1 MQQAPYKSK
10 RRTNMKKSSLKHLA
24 LSFLALGVLG
34 TVTSCNG
41 FFSGDDAITISR
53 VDTTTLQN
61 GDTLVTIIYANE
73 DKPSTSFTVPAG
85 IGVTEVNAN
94 KNEKGE
100 TTITFKTSDGKSTSF
115 TVPAVRSLDYIEPT
129 YNEDG
134 SITLT
139 IHYTDGTTDKNQIT
153 LSKGEKGD
161 PGQDGKDGK
170 GIESIAS
177 QTQADGSIRLTIT
190 FSDGSID
197 DSIVIPQGTGVV
209 SSESTADEEGNIT
222 VTLHYSNGESESF
235 VLKRQSGWIS
245 GKGAPRPSQG
255 QAGDFYYDQDGNA
268 IYYFDADKGW
278 QLMISLADQSNQL
291 YTVTFDLNAADAK
304 FLYEAQSQIQ
314 IKRGRN
320 FYSESIEV
328 PLASRP
334 NYEFDGW
341 YTSNVVK
348 PTTGKFTDLTNVW
361 GDIKLFARWVQA

>member
-1 MQQAPYKSK
+1 M
-10 RRTNMKKSSLKHLA
+10 
-24 LSFLALGVLG
+24 
-34 TVTSCNG
+34 
-41 FFSGDDAITISR
+41 
-53 VDTTTLQN
+53 
-61 GDTLVTIIYANE
+61 
-73 DKPSTSFTVPAG
+73 
-85 IGVTEVNAN
+85 
-94 KNEKGE
+94 
-100 TTITFKTSDGKSTSF
+100 
-115 TVPAVRSLDYIEPT
+115 
-129 YNEDG
+129 
-134 SITLT
+134 
-139 IHYTDGTTDKNQIT
+139 
-153 LSKGEKGD
+153 
-161 PGQDGKDGK
+161 
-170 GIESIAS
+170 
-177 QTQADGSIRLTIT
+177 
-190 FSDGSID
+190 
-197 DSIVIPQGTGVV
+197 
-209 SSESTADEEGNIT
+209 
-222 VTLHYSNGESESF
+222 TLHYSNGESESF

-304 FLYEAQSQIQ
+304 FLYEAESQIQ